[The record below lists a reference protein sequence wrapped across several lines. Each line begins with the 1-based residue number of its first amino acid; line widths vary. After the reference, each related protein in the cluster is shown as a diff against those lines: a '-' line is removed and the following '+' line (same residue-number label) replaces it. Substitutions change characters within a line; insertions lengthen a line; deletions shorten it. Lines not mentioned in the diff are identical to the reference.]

1 MERRPSYQSQ
11 SESDPEL
18 RMSRADR
25 KETGSASA
33 SARPSREH
41 SRAPSLAQLRSPS
54 SASLDFAKLPPPPD
68 QIADDYGSP
77 EGNGDMQDKMNDS
90 ILNQQHGRKSSQQI
104 PTPPPSVSGG
114 KRLSLKPARQYA
126 QLSEPETRVAVE
138 LLFAVINEMY
148 TLSSAWN
155 IRRTLLTA
163 AKSFLLRPGNPSL
176 LTVQSLIQK
185 SVIDAN
191 TSDAG
196 LAHQLRKIRENMMP
210 TEQELAAWPAELT
223 ADEKEK
229 LRVKARRLLIQ
240 SGLPAALMG
249 VMGQAATGEALGR
262 VFDCLQ
268 IEEVARGLLFG
279 LILQVVRIVTH

>member
-1 MERRPSYQSQ
+1 M
-11 SESDPEL
+11 
-18 RMSRADR
+18 
-25 KETGSASA
+25 
-33 SARPSREH
+33 
-41 SRAPSLAQLRSPS
+41 
-54 SASLDFAKLPPPPD
+54 KLPPPPD

-77 EGNGDMQDKMNDS
+77 TGNGDLQDKMNDS
-90 ILNQQHGRKSSQQI
+90 IQSQQNGRKGTQQI
-104 PTPPPSVSGG
+104 PTPPQSVTGS
-114 KRLSLKPARQYA
+114 KRASLKPGRQYP

-191 TSDAG
+191 TSDG
-196 LAHQLRKIRENMMP
+196 GIAHQLRKVRENMMP

-229 LRVKARRLLIQ
+229 LRIKARRLLIQ

-279 LILQVVRIVTH
+279 LILQVVRVVTH